1 MTNLIELIFPLLNPN
16 EPEAIL
22 TAIHVSEG
30 QHINPDDLI
39 YTLETTKAAADIEA
53 QDSGYVLGFQKE
65 VGSSVSAGEIFAF
78 LSDDP
83 NWIPPVLSEDA
94 TGGTVPSE
102 LRITRPAL
110 ELAKQHGLEL
120 DSLPKDMMLTK
131 SFILDLVTQDSDAGE
146 FDPTAIIVYGG
157 GGHGKSVIDLLK
169 AEGKYK
175 IAGIIDDGIQA
186 GTQIMGLPVLGGNEK
201 LAGLY
206 KEGVRLA
213 VNAVGG
219 IGNISSRVNVF
230 NLLDQNGFDCPAVI
244 HPTAFIESSAKLS
257 PGCQVF
263 PLAYIGSESEIGFG
277 NIINTGSIISHDCK
291 LAPYVNIA
299 PGAILAGAVSIGE
312 GTLVGMGVTINLN
325 VRIGEGCRVGNSSTV
340 KSDLPG
346 GNIVRA
352 GGIWPE

>member
-22 TAIHVSEG
+22 TAVHISEG
-30 QHINPDDLI
+30 QHIKPDDLL
-39 YTLETTKAAADIEA
+39 YTLETTKAASDIEA
-53 QDSGYVLGFQKE
+53 EDSGYILGIQKKI
-65 VGSSVSAGEIFAF
+65 GSSVSAGEVFAY

-83 NWIPPVLSEDA
+83 NWIPPVFPEETADE
-94 TGGTVPSE
+94 TIPSE

-110 ELAKQHGLEL
+110 ELAQQHGLEL
-120 DSLPKDMMLTK
+120 DSLPKDMMLTR
-131 SFILDLVTQDSDAGE
+131 SFILDLISQDSDIGE
-146 FDPTAIIVYGG
+146 FDPTSIIVYGG
-157 GGHGKSVIDLLK
+157 GGHGKSVIDLLR
-169 AEGKYK
+169 AEDKYK
-175 IAGIIDDGIQA
+175 IVGIIDDGIQA
-186 GTQIMGLPVLGGNEK
+186 GTEIMGVPVLGGKDK
-201 LAGLY
+201 LPGLY

-230 NLLDQNGFDCPAVI
+230 NLLDQNGFECPAVI
-244 HPTAFIESSAKLS
+244 HPTAFIEPSAQLS
-257 PGCQVF
+257 PGSQVF

-291 LAPYVNIA
+291 LAAYVNIA
-299 PGAILAGAVSIGE
+299 PGAILAGAVSVGE
-312 GTLVGMGVTINLN
+312 GSLLGMGVTINLN
-325 VRIGEGCRVGNSSTV
+325 VKIGEGCRVGNSSTV

-346 GNIVRA
+346 GKIVRA